1 MSRRAAQ
8 GSSWYSFTSQ
18 RTICV
23 VAILRALSG
32 ELANSAR
39 LMAVKTFCGLR
50 PGDTSLFLGREDGI
64 LDLDPLL
71 LDSVQETPGP
81 DEFRGKQ
88 RQAEADRDPAR
99 SRGDQHHHAEKKERE
114 TYHDFEKTLHLLDGS
129 QKHREPVP
137 ANSTVEG
144 CINLS
149 IYPGIR
155 RR

>member
-1 MSRRAAQ
+1 MTRRHYR
-8 GSSWYSFTSQ
+8 GCGRYFFG
-18 RTICV
+18 IFN
-23 VAILRALSG
+23 AIEPITDPLFFG
-32 ELANSAR
+32 
-39 LMAVKTFCGLR
+39 
-50 PGDTSLFLGREDGI
+50 FLGREDGI

>member
-50 PGDTSLFLGREDGI
+50 SLFLGREDGI

-144 CINLS
+144 WH
-149 IYPGIR
+149 
-155 RR
+155 